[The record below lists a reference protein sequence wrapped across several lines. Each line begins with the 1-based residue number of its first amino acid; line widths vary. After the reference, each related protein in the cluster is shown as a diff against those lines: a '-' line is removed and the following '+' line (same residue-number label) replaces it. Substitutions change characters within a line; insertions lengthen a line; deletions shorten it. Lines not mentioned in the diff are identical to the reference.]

1 MDYEDEAQ
9 EPFLNHK
16 DEEMNIDQEINSK
29 IREGFIYK
37 VFGIVLYQ
45 LILLFIMVYLGFTFK
60 YFHDLLLTSTKMH
73 IITFFIFFT
82 CLLLPIFKP
91 SLYRTVPINYIL
103 LTVFSLSFGWWIA
116 AFTILY
122 TKTSVLFVLCLTVV
136 TVASLTVYAFYTKK
150 DYTVYGGFLFTALI
164 VLIVAS
170 FLEIFFPIPIL
181 RLIIAYFSL
190 MLFSIY
196 LIYDVQLV
204 IGDKKNK
211 FSEDDYIIAA
221 LNIYLD
227 IVNIF
232 IELLQLFGTR
242 NN

>member
-1 MDYEDEAQ
+1 MEYEDDAQ
-9 EPFLNHK
+9 EPFLHPK
-16 DEEMNIDQEINSK
+16 DEEMNLDHEIQSK

-45 LILLFIMVYLGFTFK
+45 ILILFMMVFLGYTFQS
-60 YFHDLLLTSTKMH
+60 FHDLLLTSKKMF

-82 CLLLPIFKP
+82 CLLLPIFNP
-91 SLYRTVPINYIL
+91 SIYRTVPTNYIV
-103 LTVFSLSFGWWIA
+103 LTIFSLSFGWWIA

-136 TVASLTVYAFYTKK
+136 TVASLTVYAFFTKK
-150 DYTVYGGFLFTALI
+150 DYTVYGSFLFTALI

-170 FLEIFFPIPIL
+170 LLELFFPIPIL
-181 RLIIAYFSL
+181 RLIISYFSL

-204 IGDKKNK
+204 IGDKKHK
-211 FSEDDYIIAA
+211 FSEDDYILAA

-232 IELLQLFGTR
+232 IELLQLLGTR
-242 NN
+242 DS

>member
-60 YFHDLLLTSTKMH
+60 YFHDLLLTSSKML
-73 IITFFIFFT
+73 IITFIIFFT

-136 TVASLTVYAFYTKK
+136 TVASLTVYAFFTKK
-150 DYTVYGGFLFTALI
+150 DYTVYGSFLFTALI

-170 FLEIFFPIPIL
+170 LLELFFPIPIL

-204 IGDKKNK
+204 IGDKKHK
-211 FSEDDYIIAA
+211 FSEDDYILAA

>member
-9 EPFLNHK
+9 EPFLHQK
-16 DEEMNIDQEINSK
+16 DEEMNIDLEIQSK

-45 LILLFIMVYLGFTFK
+45 ILILFMMVFLGYTFQS
-60 YFHDLLLTSTKMH
+60 FHDLLLTSKKMF

-82 CLLLPIFKP
+82 CLLLPIFNP
-91 SLYRTVPINYIL
+91 SIYRTVPTNYIV
-103 LTVFSLSFGWWIA
+103 LTIFSLSFGWWIA

-122 TKTSVLFVLCLTVV
+122 TKTSVLFVLCLTTVM
-136 TVASLTVYAFYTKK
+136 VASLTCYAFYTKK
-150 DYTVYGGFLFTALI
+150 DFTGLGGFLCSALT

-170 FLEIFFPIPIL
+170 ILEIFIYIPLL
-181 RLIIAYFSL
+181 RLLTIYFSL
-190 MLFSIY
+190 MIFSVY

-204 IGDKKNK
+204 VGDRRKK
-211 FSEDDYIIAA
+211 FSEDDYILAA

-232 IELLQLFGTR
+232 IELLKIFGTR
-242 NN
+242 DN

>member
-45 LILLFIMVYLGFTFK
+45 LIILFIMVYLGFTFK
-60 YFHDLLLTSTKMH
+60 YFHDLLLTSSKML

-91 SLYRTVPINYIL
+91 SLYRVVPINYIL
-103 LTVFSLSFGWWIA
+103 LTIFSLSFGWWIA
-116 AFTILY
+116 AYTILY

-181 RLIIAYFSL
+181 RLIICYFSL
-190 MLFSIY
+190 MLFCIY

-232 IELLQLFGTR
+232 IELLQLLGTR
-242 NN
+242 DS